1 MEKFDSI
8 YARAAERKGGEQ
20 GLESIVSKPLTR
32 DEVAAIPEDRW
43 LSAFSMK
50 VFQSGISWK
59 VVRNKWPNF
68 EEHFFQFRVDPLL
81 MLSEEQ
87 WEQKAQDPKIIRH
100 MTKVMSI
107 PANAAMIQRAR
118 FEYDSF
124 AQMVA
129 DWPKESITDL
139 WAHLKKHG
147 ARLGAIPDLMRYVNW
162 A

>member
-8 YARAAERKGGEQ
+8 YARAAERKGGRQE
-20 GLESIVSKPLTR
+20 LESIVAKPLGR

-68 EEHFFQFRVDPLL
+68 EEHFFQFRIDPLL

-87 WEQKAQDPKIIRH
+87 WEKKPKTQK
-100 MTKVMSI
+100 
-107 PANAAMIQRAR
+107 
-118 FEYDSF
+118 SF
-124 AQMVA
+124 V
-129 DWPKESITDL
+129 I
-139 WAHLKKHG
+139 
-147 ARLGAIPDLMRYVNW
+147 
-162 A
+162 